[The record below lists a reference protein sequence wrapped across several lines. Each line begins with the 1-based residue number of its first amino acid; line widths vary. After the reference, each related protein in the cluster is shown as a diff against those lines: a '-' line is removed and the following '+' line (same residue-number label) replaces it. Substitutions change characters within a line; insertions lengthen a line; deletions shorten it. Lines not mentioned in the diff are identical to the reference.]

1 MNSLKY
7 KSNAKT
13 KAFLKLWFS
22 YGVLLMVG
30 DKLVTN
36 WNQVKWSQVE
46 VEVFKLQKRIF
57 RASQSGDVAKV
68 HKLQRLLLKSWNARL
83 LAVRR
88 ISQDNQGKHTAGVD
102 GVKSLLPKER
112 IELAENLRLGD
123 KRKALPPSFPPC
135 NGRSFSEEMKG
146 GSKPGRT
153 EKRGLGIPTMEDRA
167 RQALLKLALE
177 PEWEAK
183 FEPNSYGFRPA
194 RSAHDTKEAI
204 FTAMKPKSKW
214 VLDADIAKCFD
225 RIDHNVLLRKL
236 GTTPTIARQIK
247 AWLKSGVLD
256 KGDWM
261 PTNEGTPQGGVI
273 SPSSP
278 SLRLANIAL
287 HGLEEYMKEWA
298 ETWKGRKQTNRWS
311 ISLIRYADDFV
322 VLHKDKSVILEA
334 KKRIEKWL
342 NGLGLELKESKTRV
356 CHTLYRT
363 EGEEAGFDFL
373 GWNFRQ
379 YTVGKKHSG
388 KAQNGQ
394 LLGFKTIIKPSDKS
408 IKTHYQKVVSVLDKM
423 KGQSQMAVISK
434 LNPIIKGWTEYHST
448 VCSKD
453 TFGHLDFIIYNKLR
467 RWTKSRHPTKTHK
480 WCSDKY
486 WHRGKDERST
496 GDKWVFSTP
505 SDEPNSS
512 VAGKCELQKH
522 AWTPIVRHTKVK
534 GDKSPFDGDWKY
546 WSSRRGKY
554 PDVPTRVAKLL
565 KRQKGKCTHCGLYFK
580 DEDVLEIDHI
590 IPRSEGGKDQYKNL
604 QLLHRHCHHEKTAED
619 TKRQRENKLR
629 MCQLVWRCLRGAV

>member
-13 KAFLKLWFS
+13 ETFLKLWFS
-22 YGVLLMVG
+22 YGITLMVG

-36 WNQVKWSQVE
+36 WNQIDWSQVE
-46 VEVFKLQKRIF
+46 VDVFKLQKRIF

-88 ISQDNQGKHTAGVD
+88 ISQDNQGKNTAGVD
-102 GVKSLLPKER
+102 GVKSLLPEER
-112 IELAENLRLGD
+112 IELAENLRLGV
-123 KRKALPPSFPPC
+123 KGKALRRVWIP
-135 NGRSFSEEMKG
+135 
-146 GSKPGRT
+146 KPGRT

-194 RSAHDTKEAI
+194 RSAHDACEAI
-204 FTAMKPKSKW
+204 YLNMKSKSKW

-225 RIDHNVLLRKL
+225 RIDHDVLLHKL
-236 GTTPTIARQIK
+236 DTTPTIARQVK

-256 KGDWM
+256 KGDWL

-273 SPSSP
+273 SP
-278 SLRLANIAL
+278 LLANIAL
-287 HGLEEYMKEWA
+287 HGLEEYMKKWA
-298 ETWKGRKQTNRWS
+298 ETWKGAKVHNRQN
-311 ISLIRYADDFV
+311 ISLIRYADDFI

-334 KKRIEKWL
+334 KQRIEQWL

-356 CHTLYRT
+356 CHTLHRT
-363 EGEEAGFDFL
+363 DREEAGFDFL
-373 GWNFRQ
+373 GWNIRQ
-379 YTVGKKHSG
+379 YPVGKKHTG
-388 KAQNGQ
+388 KNGHEQ
-394 LLGFKTIIKPSDKS
+394 ALGFKTIIKPSDDS
-408 IKTHYQKVVSVLDKM
+408 VKTHYQKIASVLDEM
-423 KGQSQMAVISK
+423 KGKSQETIISR
-434 LNPIIKGWTEYHST
+434 LNPIIKGWTAYHSA
-448 VCSKD
+448 VCSKE
-453 TFGHLDFIIYNKLR
+453 TFSDLDNLVYNKLR
-467 RWTKSRHPTKTHK
+467 RWTKSRHPNKTQK
-480 WCSDKY
+480 WCSKRY

-496 GDKWVFSTP
+496 GDNWVFSTP
-505 SDEPNSS
+505 SEISNSP
-512 VAGKCELQKH
+512 VAGKYELHKH

-546 WSSRRGKY
+546 WSSRRGEY
-554 PDVPTRVAKLL
+554 PGTKKSVAKLL
-565 KRQKGKCTHCGLYFK
+565 KRQKGKCSRCGLYFK

-590 IPRSEGGKDQYKNL
+590 TPRSEGGKDQYKNY
-604 QLLHRHCHHEKTAED
+604 QLLHRHCHHKKTAED
-619 TKRQRENKLR
+619 TERQLEKSRREYKEYIRQKRANKENR
-629 MCQLVWRCLRGAV
+629 QGSAS